1 MDRFIIFRTKSRW
14 FRIKFEKLEPQLK
27 GVDLKKAETSLCKA
41 MRDAHKSIWV
51 VTSHVYKAIKD
62 RHDEACYHQLTEE
75 IENAC
80 ENLKVDIGA
89 QRMYTLMLYCAKK
102 AWSNQ
107 FHANGMI

>member
-27 GVDLKKAETSLCKA
+27 GVDLKKAETSLRKA

-62 RHDEACYHQLTEE
+62 RHDEVCYHQLTEE

-102 AWSNQ
+102 A
-107 FHANGMI
+107 